1 MKNVNLLGIKLKDRY
16 VKESL
21 TLTDKFLREG
31 AAHTILY
38 LTAPVLMEAV
48 KNEDE
53 KAWIES
59 ADLTLWGDTEI
70 LKAADVTAKARYRE
84 VQEKEFMKALLYR
97 VAQDHLPVLVLSDT
111 HEHTEELK
119 KELLEIQDGI
129 TIARTVAISEMEEKH
144 DDIINEINLIAPT
157 IIFMR
162 MSFSLQQKWL
172 ARSRR
177 YINTEIWVGLPEN
190 FRCTWKREMPTAKIG
205 KRLLN
210 LWFNRRVNK
219 YKK

>member
-21 TLTDKFLREG
+21 ILTERFLHEG

-38 LTAPVLMEAV
+38 LTAPVLIEAL

-53 KAWIES
+53 KVFIES

-70 LKAADVTAKARYRE
+70 LAAADVTAKARYRE
-84 VQEKEFMKALLYR
+84 VKEKEYLKAFLYR
-97 VAQDHLPVLVLSDT
+97 IAKEHLSLLVLSDT
-111 HEHTEELK
+111 SEHAEALKMELIK
-119 KELLEIQDGI
+119 MQDGI
-129 TIARTVAISEMEEKH
+129 TAAGVMELPETEERQE
-144 DDIINEINLIAPT
+144 DIINEINMIAPT
-157 IIFMR
+157 VIFAR
-162 MSFSLQQKWL
+162 MPFSMLQKWL
-172 ARSRR
+172 DRSRQ

-190 FRCTWKREMPTAKIG
+190 YKCICKNEMPINKIG

-210 LWFNRRVNK
+210 LWFTRRVSK